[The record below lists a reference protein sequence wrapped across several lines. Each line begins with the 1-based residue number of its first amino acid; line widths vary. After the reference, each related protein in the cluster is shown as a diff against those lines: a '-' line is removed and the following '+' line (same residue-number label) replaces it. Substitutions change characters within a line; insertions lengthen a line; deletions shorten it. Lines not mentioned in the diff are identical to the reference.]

1 MTGLVLETEL
11 TAEQDEYLGMVKMSA
26 DSLLR
31 LLNDILDTSKIESG
45 KFNLDPADFRLRD
58 LLDAAL
64 KPMGMRAVQKG
75 LALRC
80 EIEPGTPDM
89 VFGDEGRLKQVLV
102 NLVGN
107 AVKFTDRGEV
117 AVRVGVESMRSDTI
131 VLRFSVRD
139 TGIGIPK
146 DQQSLIFEPFRQA
159 DGSTTRKYGGTGLG
173 LSICAS
179 LVGLMGGQFHVES
192 EEEQGSVFSFTA
204 TLGRSRGK
212 PGEISLVM

>member
-1 MTGLVLETEL
+1 M
-11 TAEQDEYLGMVKMSA
+11 
-26 DSLLR
+26 
-31 LLNDILDTSKIESG
+31 
-45 KFNLDPADFRLRD
+45 
-58 LLDAAL
+58 
-64 KPMGMRAVQKG
+64 
-75 LALRC
+75 
-80 EIEPGTPDM
+80 
-89 VFGDEGRLKQVLV
+89 
-102 NLVGN
+102 
-107 AVKFTDRGEV
+107 
-117 AVRVGVESMRSDTI
+117 RVGVESIRGDTI

-204 TLGRSRGK
+204 ALGRSRGK
-212 PGEISLVM
+212 PGEIPLVM